1 MTIPRNPADIT
12 PAWLASVL
20 GADVT
25 DVDVTA
31 IGTGQ
36 TGATYRVTATDPSGG
51 QSAAAPGTFAVK
63 LPAQDEAV
71 RERVA
76 LGYLSEVEFYSA
88 ITDHVSIRTGLLPQ
102 RDLLRWSRF
111 RAAVG

>member
-1 MTIPRNPADIT
+1 MTIPRNPSDIT

-36 TGATYRVTATDPSGG
+36 TGATYRVTATYPSGG
-51 QSAAAPGTFAVK
+51 AISRGARNFRGQAP
-63 LPAQDEAV
+63 
-71 RERVA
+71 
-76 LGYLSEVEFYSA
+76 
-88 ITDHVSIRTGLLPQ
+88 
-102 RDLLRWSRF
+102 
-111 RAAVG
+111 RAG